1 MIPHLKSIGSDNVC
15 TCLCCVQTV
24 QRDID
29 DIQGD
34 ILRIKDMIL
43 MEVEGMADA
52 DKAQFLRSDI
62 GGITQRLGVLDS
74 SLSAY
79 LQRYNDT
86 HKCSHMH
93 ITINI
98 SHS

>member
-1 MIPHLKSIGSDNVC
+1 MGSDAAC
-15 TCLCCVQTV
+15 TCLCCVQAV

-34 ILRIKDMIL
+34 ILGIKDMIL
-43 MEVEGMADA
+43 MEVEDMADA

-62 GGITQRLGVLDS
+62 WGITQRLNLLDS

-79 LQRYNDT
+79 LQRYNDPPT
-86 HKCSHMH
+86 HTHARTH
-93 ITINI
+93 AHTHTNALP
-98 SHS
+98 